1 MNEMAAPEG
10 ETQDTL
16 FGGALRLRQPRK
28 GHRAGTDGVLLAA
41 TTPPDAQRIADIGA
55 STGLVGLRAAQLN
68 QEARVTLIEREAHL
82 LALARINI
90 QENGLHARVE
100 ACEADVF
107 TLGKNP
113 DLREVFDAVLSN
125 PPYFEAAHVRP
136 SGNAERA
143 KAHVF
148 PAESAGLE
156 GWIKAAATLTAP
168 RGVCTFIYHIQALGT
183 LLPAF
188 ARRFGEVSIMPVH
201 AKANE
206 AAIRVLV
213 SGIKGSR
220 APLTL
225 LPPLILHGE
234 DGRFT
239 PLAARLHA
247 GEACL
252 PHAGA

>member
-1 MNEMAAPEG
+1 MNEMTAPED

-41 TTPPDAQRIADIGA
+41 MTPPDARRIADMGA

-68 QEARVTLIEREAHL
+68 QEARVMLIEQAAHL
-82 LALARINI
+82 LALARLNI
-90 QENGLHARVE
+90 HENGLRARVE

-107 TLGKNP
+107 ALGKNR
-113 DLREVFDAVLSN
+113 DLRETFDAVLSN

-136 SGNAERA
+136 SGNEERA

-148 PAESAGLE
+148 PAQSAGLE
-156 GWIKAAATLTAP
+156 GWIRAAATLTAP
-168 RGVCTFIYHIQALGT
+168 RGACIFIYHAQALGS

-188 ARRFGEVSIMPVH
+188 LRRFGEVRLVPVH
-201 AKANE
+201 AKENE
-206 AAIRVLV
+206 AAIRVLI

-220 APLTL
+220 APLRL
-225 LPPLILHGE
+225 CPPLILHGG

-247 GEACL
+247 GEVRL
-252 PHAGA
+252 PYSGI